1 MEEIIM
7 IYIFILHDEEGIFH
21 LDNEILYKN
30 GRKNHTK
37 VEFMTMFDNHYIVI
51 DHNIFREIKEIV
63 KCDFQACI
71 TPL

>member
-1 MEEIIM
+1 M
-7 IYIFILHDEEGIFH
+7 IYIFTLHDEGIFH
-21 LDNEILYKN
+21 PTRNTLQN

-37 VEFMTMFDNHYIVI
+37 VEYMTMFDNHYIVI
-51 DHNIFREIKEIV
+51 DRNIFRNIKEIV